1 MDRPGSRAV
10 ALSLLVVVAT
20 AGVGAAAGQTAGVE
34 SLAQPSAAD
43 SSGGPATVGPG
54 VDANEGITPITRCF
68 SGEGYPIS
76 IGGGK
81 GGATMAA
88 VIHLSVLTDPAA
100 GNEFGLE
107 TAGRLG
113 DESIVTLA
121 AGVRLTAREA
131 FANGVDPF
139 AAFDVLY
146 TYELRLPMFEGA
158 VGDAEYEDDGSP
170 IGSSAG
176 AVAC

>member
-88 VIHLSVLTDPAA
+88 VIHLSVLTD
-100 GNEFGLE
+100 
-107 TAGRLG
+107 
-113 DESIVTLA
+113 
-121 AGVRLTAREA
+121 
-131 FANGVDPF
+131 
-139 AAFDVLY
+139 
-146 TYELRLPMFEGA
+146 
-158 VGDAEYEDDGSP
+158 
-170 IGSSAG
+170 
-176 AVAC
+176 